1 MVSVV
6 VLMMVMM
13 MLMMVAVSSLSSSS
27 SSSSSSSR
35 YTKCTRRQANL
46 KNRPALRPLMPLDR
60 TLPSSSSLSSS
71 VDDTA
76 ADLSNDLGRK
86 GMKGY
91 YRRPSRAIEKGGG
104 FFIPGFENERIRILS
119 STVLLALLIVNRS
132 GVQVATFSQIVT
144 ELTGAAMIVLLFLQG
159 IADRFR
165 IDAIDPLSI
174 SNSGSYIT
182 TIQKASSDSSSSS
195 TLVDINTL
203 ESIAR
208 AIVQTSSDI
217 SYILVMSKDNKVMLE
232 LGPISSTTMDASSC
246 TALGS
251 TLRTEDRVSIDSI
264 KTMTSNM
271 SWKPNENIRSLV
283 KVIDSNN
290 GMWLVGSNR
299 NSAELE
305 NSNWIQS
312 LIGCPLVI

>member
-1 MVSVV
+1 
-6 VLMMVMM
+6 
-13 MLMMVAVSSLSSSS
+13 
-27 SSSSSSSR
+27 
-35 YTKCTRRQANL
+35 
-46 KNRPALRPLMPLDR
+46 
-60 TLPSSSSLSSS
+60 
-71 VDDTA
+71 
-76 ADLSNDLGRK
+76 
-86 GMKGY
+86 MKGY

-132 GVQVATFSQIVT
+132 GVQAATFSQIVT
-144 ELTGAAMIVLLFLQG
+144 ELTGAVMIVLLFLQG

-182 TIQKASSDSSSSS
+182 TIQKASSGSSSSSSSSS

-232 LGPISSTTMDASSC
+232 LGPISSTTIDASSC

-312 LIGCPLVI
+312 LIGCPLL